1 MPSKQDLRIEQLK
14 RILTERGR
22 LHLRDVAA
30 LLDVSE
36 MTVRRDIAAAA
47 QDFINLG
54 GHIFLAP
61 AQRSYTLAA
70 EAGAP
75 TGAKAEAARQ
85 AARLLKANTTV
96 FIDSGTTLLH
106 LVDAI
111 PADFEITVVTSSLN
125 VATRIAD
132 RKDIRLLLLGGLYH
146 PASDCF
152 IASSDGGVLNNLGIN
167 IAFFS
172 AGGYDASRG
181 ASCYQFYE
189 AQIKRAVMV
198 QCWEKHLVI
207 DSSKIGHLQPIIFA
221 TAADFVSIIT
231 EHGPA

>member
-1 MPSKQDLRIEQLK
+1 MPSKRDLRIEQLK
-14 RILTERGR
+14 RILTEHGR
-22 LHLRDVAA
+22 LHLRDIAT

-36 MTVRRDIAAAA
+36 MTVRRDIAAAT
-47 QDFINLG
+47 QDFMNLG
-54 GHIFLAP
+54 GHVFLAP

-75 TGAKAEAARQ
+75 SGAKAEAARQ
-85 AARLLKANTTV
+85 AARLLRPNATV

-111 PADFEITVVTSSLN
+111 PGDYHLTVVTSSLN

-152 IASSDGGVLNNLGIN
+152 IASSDSGVLSNLGIS

-172 AGGYDASRG
+172 AGGYDPNRG
-181 ASCYQFYE
+181 ASCYQVYE
-189 AQIKRAVMV
+189 AEIKRAVMM
-198 QCWEKHLVI
+198 QCRENHLVI

-221 TAADFVSIIT
+221 APEKFASAIT
-231 EHGPA
+231 EHGVI